1 MSFQNIEEVS
11 DRHLHILWTNG
22 DPATSENMVMV
33 YARNAMLNEWWDKV
47 TVIIWGA
54 PQKLAL
60 ENEAVRMK
68 MDLARQAG
76 VEFTACISCAIN
88 QGTLEGLEADG
99 IEVIRWG
106 EKLSLLMQNGKHV
119 LTI

>member
-1 MSFQNIEEVS
+1 MSFQKIEEVS
-11 DRHLHILWTNG
+11 DRHLHILWTNA
-22 DPATSENMVMV
+22 DPDTSENMVMM

-54 PQKLAL
+54 TQKVIF

-68 MDLARQAG
+68 MKMAEQAG

-88 QGTLEGLEADG
+88 LGTLEALEEEG

-119 LTI
+119 LSI